1 MGREVR
7 LGRAAA
13 LPVML
18 AALVAGAPTGGA
30 APVPQAHNRATAA
43 AISFTRTTFV
53 VPSPTAIA
61 RAPDGRIFIT
71 SMLGNIHVLRINR
84 SGGVVPGSHKVIRTL
99 GEQLTLGIAVDPRST
114 KKRTIIWVSHS
125 SPRVDTHDAPPDSS
139 GVTRLTGR
147 NFARRRD
154 VITGLPRSTHDHA
167 VNEIHFGPDRKLYI
181 AQGGNTGAGAAF
193 AGDKEFPGLRREQ
206 PLSAAILVASVL
218 ARNFDG
224 SCHNRDN
231 IYGKPPCDV
240 RPYATGLRNAYD
252 FVFHSNGR
260 MYAPDNGLGLQ
271 GSYPP
276 KPTPPCASPGDPAR
290 FNPGVQDDYLFRI
303 VRGGYYGH
311 PNPSRR
317 QCVWGD
323 GSDQGVAP
331 LPNYHR
337 PVLDLGSRRSADGII
352 EYHGRHFGIRGDL
365 LVANWSNGDD
375 ITRVNIAGRAVRGSS
390 PLPVPRIAGETKDFQ
405 NPLALANG
413 PGGAIYV
420 AEHGAD
426 RVSVLLPTS

>member
-1 MGREVR
+1 MGRKGGIR
-7 LGRAAA
+7 RAAG
-13 LPVML
+13 LPVLL
-18 AALVAGAPTGGA
+18 AALVAGAPAGASPAPERDDRAAA
-30 APVPQAHNRATAA
+30 APIA
-43 AISFTRTTFV
+43 FTRTTFS

-61 RAPDGRIFIT
+61 RAPDGRVFIT
-71 SMLGNIHVLRINR
+71 SMLGDIHVLRIN
-84 SGGVVPGSHKVIRTL
+84 GNGDVVPGSHRVITTL
-99 GEQLTLGIAVDPRST
+99 GKQLTLGIAIDPRST
-114 KKRTIIWVSHS
+114 RKRTIIWVSHS

-139 GVTRLTGR
+139 AVTRLSGQ
-147 NFARRRD
+147 NFTRRRD

-167 VNEIHFGPDRKLYI
+167 VNEIHFGSDRKLYI

-206 PLSAAILVASVL
+206 PLSAAILVANVL
-218 ARNFDG
+218 ARGFDG

-231 IYGKPPCDV
+231 IYRKPPCDV
-240 RPYATGLRNAYD
+240 RPYATGFRNAYD

-271 GSYPP
+271 GSFPP
-276 KPTPPCASPGDPAR
+276 KPTAPCAAPGDPGQ
-290 FNPGVQDDYLFRI
+290 FNPGVQDDYLYRV

-323 GSDQGVAP
+323 GSKQSVPP
-331 LPNYHR
+331 LRNYHR
-337 PVLDLGSRRSADGII
+337 PVLDLGSRRSADGIM
-352 EYHGRHFGIRGDL
+352 EYRGAYFGIRGDL
-365 LVANWSNGDD
+365 LVANWSNGDN
-375 ITRVNIAGRAVRGSS
+375 ITRVNISGRRVVGASA
-390 PLPVPRIAGETKDFQ
+390 LPVPRVGGETKDFQ

-420 AEHGAD
+420 TEHGAD
-426 RVSVLLPTS
+426 RVSVLLPKS